1 MTYACLH
8 RQEFHLGAYSLV
20 PLRYQDR
27 FLIMQWRNQQ
37 IYHLRQRRPL
47 TEEDQQRY
55 FDQVVSALFDQPQP
69 DQILFSYLEDGRCIG
84 YGGLVHINWADR
96 YAEVS
101 FIMDTALEQEHF
113 AEHWSR
119 YLTML
124 KDVAFAELSLHK
136 LFTYAYD
143 LRPHLYPVLEANG
156 FEREAVL
163 KDHCLFEGEYKDV
176 LIHSCIPYR
185 LVNYVDAA
193 PEQQEAILALR
204 NRDDIRCRMVNQ
216 EEIPLED
223 HLRFVES
230 LKGRGD
236 RLYYAVYKRCP
247 VEPGMTESQL
257 VGTYNLT
264 REEDGVW
271 ERGIIAAPETQGK
284 GETAVW
290 ERQILAT
297 LPQRGIRTLTAKV
310 KEDNLRSVRYHE
322 KMGFQEQF
330 REDGYI
336 YYILTLK

>member
-1 MTYACLH
+1 MPYACLR
-8 RQEFHLGAYSLV
+8 RQEFCLGAYRLV

-101 FIMDTALEQEHF
+101 FIMDTALEQEYFALHWTHF
-113 AEHWSR
+113 
-119 YLTML
+119 LTML
-124 KDVAFAELSLHK
+124 KEVAFGELSLHK

-163 KDHCLFEGEYKDV
+163 RDHCLFEGVYKDV
-176 LIHSCIPYR
+176 IIHRCIPYR
-185 LVNYVDAA
+185 LVNYVDAT

-204 NRDDIRCRMVNQ
+204 NRDDIRCHMVHP
-216 EEIPLED
+216 ELIPMEN

-230 LKGRGD
+230 LRGRED
-236 RLYYAVYKRCP
+236 RLYYAVYK
-247 VEPGMTESQL
+247 GDTL
-257 VGTYNLT
+257 TGTYNLT
-264 REEDGVW
+264 REGDAW
-271 ERGIIAAPETQGK
+271 DRGIIAAPETQGT

-297 LPQRGIRTLTAKV
+297 LPQRGIHSLTAKV
-310 KEDNLRSVRYHE
+310 KEDNLCSIRYHE
-322 KMGFQEQF
+322 KMGFCEQ
-330 REDGYI
+330 RRAEGYI
-336 YYILTLK
+336 YYNLSL